1 VSNGGGLRDIA
12 PIRRVLAW
20 RWVARLASTRT
31 LARLVDAP
39 LRFALRELS
48 GARRAAAYRVRGLG
62 ARVLVRHNST
72 DIWTLNEVFNL
83 RSYDAPPPV
92 ATRLRSLGRPPRVLD
107 LGANVGMFG
116 ALVCARHPGAEI
128 VAFEPDPR
136 NAAAHRRCMELNG
149 SPPGWELVEACAAS
163 RDGVR
168 PFLATGDDSAHVVPE
183 GSGTTVAARDVL
195 PLMDTSD
202 LVKIDIEGSEWE
214 LLGDAR
220 FGAAPAVV
228 LEYHPDGCPAADPHS
243 EAERLLAGA
252 GYEVQSVYRM
262 SSGLG
267 VVWAWR

>member
-1 VSNGGGLRDIA
+1 VSDGGGLRDIA
-12 PIRRVLAW
+12 PIRRVLGW
-20 RWVARLASTRT
+20 QWVARLASTRT
-31 LARLVDAP
+31 LARLVDAS

-48 GARRAAAYRVRGLG
+48 GARRTAAYRVRELG
-62 ARVLVRHNST
+62 AHVVVRHNST

-92 ATRLRSLGRPPRVLD
+92 AMRLRSLGRPPRVLD

-136 NAAAHRRCMELNG
+136 NAAVHRRCMELNG
-149 SPPGWELVEACAAS
+149 APPGWKLVEACAAS

-183 GSGTTVAARDVL
+183 GAGTAVPARDVL
-195 PLMDTSD
+195 PLMETSD

-214 LLGDAR
+214 LLGDSR
-220 FGAAPAVV
+220 FGSAPAVV
-228 LEYHPDGCPAADPHS
+228 LEYHPGGCPTADPHA
-243 EAERLLAGA
+243 EAERLLAGI

-262 SSGLG
+262 PSGLG